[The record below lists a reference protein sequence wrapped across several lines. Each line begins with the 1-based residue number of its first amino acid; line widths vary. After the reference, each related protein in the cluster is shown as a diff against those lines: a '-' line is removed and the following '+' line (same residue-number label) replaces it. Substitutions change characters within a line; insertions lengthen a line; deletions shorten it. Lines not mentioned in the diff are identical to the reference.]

1 MIRKKNFI
9 SIQALFILAAIDK
22 YGGKRK
28 VSEILGVSIDTINK
42 YISILEDELGY
53 ELLINSAKGSCLTLR
68 GKDLISHAHI
78 MEDIF
83 NKIYDTETT
92 NKDLK
97 GDVLVSMPLSVFTNL
112 LPESISDFF
121 DEYPNINIINQTF
134 IDNTDISTLN
144 LDLGITFLPPNNNDI
159 VILYEKKV
167 ECGYFASPQYL
178 AKHGYPKDFADMLE
192 NHWIITRVQL
202 QDFMQNWKDVV
213 KNAKHTRYVTNSTY
227 AATEVVRCGGGIA
240 IMPLRY
246 SRQEGFVCL
255 DNFKCDGAPTVYL
268 IAKKKSKDIPRV
280 RAAIGYYK
288 KLLDNM

>member
-28 VSEILGVSIDTINK
+28 VSEILGISIDTINK
-42 YISILEDELGY
+42 YISILEEELGY
-53 ELLINSAKGSCLTLR
+53 ELLINSAKGSQLTML
-68 GKDLISHAHI
+68 GKDLIRHANI

-83 NKIYDTETT
+83 NNIYDNKATD
-92 NKDLK
+92 KDLK

-121 DEYPNINIINQTF
+121 SEYPNINIINQTF
-134 IDNTDISTLN
+134 IDNTDFNIINS
-144 LDLGITFLPPNNNDI
+144 DLGITFIPPNNNDI

-178 AKHGYPKDFADMLE
+178 STHGYPKDFDDMLE
-192 NHWIITRVQL
+192 NHWVISRVQL
-202 QDFMQNWKDVV
+202 QNFMQNWKDVI
-213 KNAKHTRYVTNSTY
+213 KKAKHTRYVTNSTY

-255 DNFKCDGAPTVYL
+255 DNFKCEEAPTVYL
-268 IAKKKSKDIPRV
+268 VAKKKSKDIPRV

-288 KLLDNM
+288 RLLDNM